1 MKSINLRAVSFV
13 LVLALATLAC
23 ATPNISSIL
32 NPMPSDD
39 FSSDSSGWGTGTDSS
54 SSVEYANGGL
64 QMIAYT
70 PYYFTWSTQ
79 SIEVQENT
87 HIEVNVKNESAD
99 QEALYGIV
107 CNELGSTDSFYYV
120 GISPDGYYS
129 FSKSAVAQDDVTLK
143 EGTSDLI
150 SAAAGSVRLGLDCG
164 NGSMTL
170 YVNGQQIDSVSDT
183 TYTSGTIG
191 LFVASDDQDNG
202 ANVTFD
208 DYVVTKLGE

>member
-1 MKSINLRAVSFV
+1 MKSINLRAISFV
-13 LVLALATLAC
+13 FVLALATLAC
-23 ATPNISSIL
+23 ATPNISSLL

-64 QMIAYT
+64 QMIVYT
-70 PYYFTWSTQ
+70 PYYITWSTQ
-79 SIEVQENT
+79 NIESHENV
-87 HIEVNVKNESAD
+87 HVEVNVKNESSD
-99 QEALYGIV
+99 QEAMYGIV
-107 CNELGSTDSFYYV
+107 CNELGSTESFYYV
-120 GISPDGYYS
+120 GISPDGYYA
-129 FSKSAVAQDDVTLK
+129 FIKSAVAQKDVTLK
-143 EGTSDLI
+143 EGSSDLI
-150 SAAAGSVRLGLDCG
+150 SAASGSVRLGLDCG

-183 TYTSGTIG
+183 TYTSGSIG

-208 DYVVTKLGE
+208 DYAVTKLDK